1 MPEMEFLPPQTYSN
15 MGYPAHTSNIYHMK
29 EDCGKSSSGE
39 MKLGRTH
46 SRQSLSWPKVLRDV
60 AEEETTELVLKDK
73 QDFDL

>member
-1 MPEMEFLPPQTYSN
+1 
-15 MGYPAHTSNIYHMK
+15 MK